1 MDNRREGTRMQER
14 TVLEYLSLA
23 DNFLD
28 TRFSGAPYTTNE
40 LCNALLSC
48 AGDYRPAYWRRLK
61 RALSIKQLEV
71 RNDVAASIIAK
82 LQNPSTCADATIQ
95 KKPKQRRVKSVS
107 PEDHEK
113 LIAHLKAAGDL
124 PCLAAVMAVHITG
137 CRPAEIPKITLN
149 ENNIVSI
156 ISVKKIDDVRG
167 CDRQL
172 KLSNRAFK
180 TLDLL
185 LSYIEHDEPS
195 ITTDI
200 SRIQRRLQRHVK
212 KLWPQR
218 KRQLS
223 LYSYRHQMGAN
234 LKASN
239 FRKSEIAEIMGHM
252 SQDSVDVY
260 GDKRMSSSRLD
271 IKALL
276 MNEKISS
283 GETRLSNLD

>member
-1 MDNRREGTRMQER
+1 MLER

-23 DNFLD
+23 DHFLD
-28 TRFSGAPYTTNE
+28 THFSGAPYTTDQ
-40 LCNALLSC
+40 LCNELLSC

-71 RNDVAASIIAK
+71 RNDEAASIIAK
-82 LQNPSTCADATIQ
+82 LQNPSTCVDTTIH
-95 KKPKQRRVKSVS
+95 KKQKQRRVKSVS

-113 LIAHLKAAGDL
+113 LIAHLKRVEDL

-137 CRPAEIPKITLN
+137 CRPAEIPKITLH

-156 ISVKKIDDVRG
+156 ISVKKIDHVRG

-180 TLDLL
+180 TLALL
-185 LSYIEHDEPS
+185 LPYLEHDKPS
-195 ITTDI
+195 KTSDI
-200 SRIQRRLQRHVK
+200 SRIQRRLERHVK

-223 LYSYRHQMGAN
+223 LYSYRHQMGSN
-234 LKASN
+234 LKKSLFKA
-239 FRKSEIAEIMGHM
+239 SEIAEIMGHRNIE
-252 SQDSVDVY
+252 SIDVY
-260 GDKRMSSSRLD
+260 GDSRLSD
-271 IKALL
+271 QRFRIEIQSICPNDMPTNADQF
-276 MNEKISS
+276 E
-283 GETRLSNLD
+283 GTSNQ

>member
-1 MDNRREGTRMQER
+1 MDNQREGTRMLES

-23 DNFLD
+23 DHFLN
-28 TRFSGAPYTTNE
+28 THFSGAPYTTDE
-40 LCNALLSC
+40 LCNSLLSC

-61 RALSIKQLEV
+61 RALSIKQIEV
-71 RNDVAASIIAK
+71 RNDGAASIIAK

-95 KKPKQRRVKSVS
+95 KKQKQRRVKSVS

-113 LIAHLKAAGDL
+113 LIAHLEAVGDL

-137 CRPAEIPKITLN
+137 CRPAEIPKITLH

-185 LSYIEHDEPS
+185 LPYIEHDKPS
-195 ITTDI
+195 RTNDI

-223 LYSYRHQMGAN
+223 LYSYRHQMGSN
-234 LKASN
+234 LKTS
-239 FRKSEIAEIMGHM
+239 FFKIGEIAEIMGHR
-252 SQDSVDVY
+252 SIESIDVY
-260 GDKRMSSSRLD
+260 GDSRLSD
-271 IKALL
+271 QRFKIEIKSICTKDVSPQTDSL
-276 MNEKISS
+276 
-283 GETRLSNLD
+283 